1 LADDLW
7 HKAGLQLSVKRYG
20 ASSIER
26 GANLDRAYV
35 DLNDRVALEQG
46 MADALHLPGEQ
57 ARIAALHVLADPQRK
72 ADHALY
78 DDLGNP
84 QAEPH
89 LIRATDKN
97 ATPDLRDTAIDGIAD
112 RTPED
117 GWPLADITYAE
128 TLYDRP
134 IRLHYSGLDRHKRY
148 RLIARYAGE
157 DYQLPMRLVANGRW
171 NCTPLARAQPD
182 DRHHR
187 HSPRRH
193 TPWRARSGLDPP

>member
-1 LADDLW
+1 VAQGWPAAQRQTLW
-7 HKAGLQLSVKRYG
+7 RLKHRAGRQS
-20 ASSIER
+20 
-26 GANLDRAYV
+26 DRAYV

-117 GWPLADITYAE
+117 GWRWPISPMPKRSTIGPSACITAAS
-128 TLYDRP
+128 TAT
-134 IRLHYSGLDRHKRY
+134 S
-148 RLIARYAGE
+148 ATA
-157 DYQLPMRLVANGRW
+157 
-171 NCTPLARAQPD
+171 
-182 DRHHR
+182 
-187 HSPRRH
+187 
-193 TPWRARSGLDPP
+193 

>member
-1 LADDLW
+1 
-7 HKAGLQLSVKRYG
+7 
-20 ASSIER
+20 
-26 GANLDRAYV
+26 
-35 DLNDRVALEQG
+35 

-57 ARIAALHVLADPQRK
+57 ARIAALHALADPQRK

-89 LIRATDKN
+89 LVRATDKN

-134 IRLHYSGLDRHKRY
+134 IRLHYSGLDPTS
-148 RLIARYAGE
+148 ATA
-157 DYQLPMRLVANGRW
+157 
-171 NCTPLARAQPD
+171 
-182 DRHHR
+182 
-187 HSPRRH
+187 
-193 TPWRARSGLDPP
+193 